1 MMSSRFAPAMCVLV
15 ALALVPAVMH
25 SYVGATA
32 IDGRSTARIPAQLA
46 GFTSTPSTRHAGWGQ
61 DKFESDDWIERTYAD
76 GRNELVLTV
85 VRSFDLKRLYHHPE
99 LSVAY
104 GTPFVKYESTRVGG
118 APDVPV
124 HVLRTGNGEG
134 SGIALYALHYGNE
147 FIEQPLL
154 FQIRTAGEMLIAP
167 RKAMTL
173 FFVQEPGARGD
184 ADISTLASKRLLF
197 AAIEQFL
204 AQPAAGAR

>member
-1 MMSSRFAPAMCVLV
+1 MSSRFAPAVCVLV

-32 IDGRSTARIPAQLA
+32 IDGRSTSRIPSELA
-46 GFTSTPSTRHAGWGQ
+46 GFSSTPSTRHAGWGE
-61 DKFESDDWIERTYAD
+61 DKFESDDWIERTYTD
-76 GRNELVLTV
+76 GQHELVLTV

-104 GTPFVKYESTRVGG
+104 GTPFVQYEATHVRG
-118 APDVPV
+118 APDVPI
-124 HVLRTGNGEG
+124 HVLRTGGAEG
-134 SGIALYALHYGNE
+134 SAVALYALHYGNE
-147 FIEQPLL
+147 FVEHPLL
-154 FQIRTAGEMLIAP
+154 FQIRTAGEMLMAP

-173 FFVQEPGARGD
+173 FFVQQHGVRGD
-184 ADISTLASKRLLF
+184 ADISTLASKQLLF

-204 AQPAAGAR
+204 RQPAAGVR